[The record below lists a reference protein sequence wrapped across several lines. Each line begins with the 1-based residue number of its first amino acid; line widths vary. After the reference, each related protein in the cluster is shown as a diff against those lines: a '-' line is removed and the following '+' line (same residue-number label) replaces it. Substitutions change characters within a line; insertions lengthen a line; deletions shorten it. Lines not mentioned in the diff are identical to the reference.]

1 VSDSRGRRPPK
12 PPKTKARLE
21 QLITQWQKDSG
32 RPVAL
37 LNLRIAAMMLAGALV
52 RITDPNGEGI
62 FAIKGG
68 VAMELRMGDR
78 ARATRDVDLIMRGD
92 RTQMAALLDEGLH
105 EPYAGFSF
113 RRDALDDLPS
123 RPQITKTRV
132 QISFAGRSL
141 TTLQLEISPPDTG
154 DEEFTEISA
163 ADLTAVGLQGPDV
176 VLVLAERWQI
186 AQKLH
191 AVTEQFSD
199 GRENPRFRDLID
211 LQLLEALG
219 PDLANVR
226 DACERV
232 FAVRDQ
238 HAWPPE
244 ITLLAS
250 WSAAYRVL
258 ADGLAFPVNDAADA
272 VRAIQDFVAR
282 IAAA

>member
-1 VSDSRGRRPPK
+1 MNDSPGRRAPK

-32 RPVAL
+32 KPVSL
-37 LNLRIAAMMLAGALV
+37 LNLRIAAMMLAGALS
-52 RITDPNGEGI
+52 RITDPRGDGV

-92 RTQMAALLDEGLH
+92 PTQLAALLDDGLR
-105 EPYAGFSF
+105 ESYSGFSF
-113 RRDALDDLPS
+113 RRDALEDLPS
-123 RPQITKTRV
+123 RPHVKKTRV

-141 TTLQLEISPPDTG
+141 TTLQLEIAPPDTG

-163 ADLTAVGLQGPDV
+163 VDLTAVGLQGPDV

-199 GRENPRFRDLID
+199 ERDNPRFRDLLD
-211 LQLLEALG
+211 LQLLEALD
-219 PDLANVR
+219 PDLPAVR

-232 FAVRDQ
+232 FAARGQ
-238 HAWPPE
+238 HAWPP
-244 ITLLAS
+244 TLTVQPS
-250 WSAAYRVL
+250 WPAAYQAL
-258 ADGLAFPVNDAADA
+258 ANGLAFPVNDAAEA
-272 VRAIQDFVAR
+272 VRIVQAFVDR
-282 IAAA
+282 IAAS